1 MKYFLSSFSIIFL
14 FLIFPEFSA
23 AQGLVTC
30 TGLDCNFCTAV
41 TMAHN
46 IGKWLVG
53 ILILI
58 ATIMLAVTGVQM
70 AASAGNSDAKQL
82 LKERL
87 QNIIIGFILILAS
100 VVIIDTLMKALV
112 TDAQLRDYWNTP
124 IGELCA
130 MAEQPVAYVREGA
143 TAYDPVTAGEGVTL
157 PEAVAEGTLTQEEAE
172 ALLAGSSI
180 QVSSTDSCSDPN
192 IKTCTSFSGIR
203 PTTLNRVAELQ
214 NAIGEPITIT
224 GGTET
229 GHTEGTISHGTG
241 YKVDLRTDPTV
252 NNYITTN
259 YTSIGGNKYQDT
271 YGNVYYRHGP
281 VDHWDVTVVR

>member
-1 MKYFLSSFSIIFL
+1 MKFPAAIFTIIL
-14 FLIFPEFSA
+14 AVIVTLPEAASA
-23 AQGLVTC
+23 QDGLVSC
-30 TGLDCNFCTAV
+30 TGLDCNFCSAV

-130 MAEQPVAYVREGA
+130 TAITPETGMDELPGDPGTLGDVVGQPGDVA
-143 TAYDPVTAGEGVTL
+143 TAADGLSESEARARLEAAGIELKPGSGYAGLQPHVIDRIIAMDQACGCNITVTEATAGTH
-157 PEAVAEGTLTQEEAE
+157 AAGTY
-172 ALLAGSSI
+172 
-180 QVSSTDSCSDPN
+180 
-192 IKTCTSFSGIR
+192 
-203 PTTLNRVAELQ
+203 
-214 NAIGEPITIT
+214 
-224 GGTET
+224 
-229 GHTEGTISHGTG
+229 SHANG
-241 YKVDLRTDPTV
+241 YKLDLRTR
-252 NNYITTN
+252 NNTN
-259 YTSIGGNKYQDT
+259 LINYVQNQYSYGYSWSDGTSVYVSPDGKNKCAVESTHMDCQFI
-271 YGNVYYRHGP
+271 P
-281 VDHWDVTVVR
+281 